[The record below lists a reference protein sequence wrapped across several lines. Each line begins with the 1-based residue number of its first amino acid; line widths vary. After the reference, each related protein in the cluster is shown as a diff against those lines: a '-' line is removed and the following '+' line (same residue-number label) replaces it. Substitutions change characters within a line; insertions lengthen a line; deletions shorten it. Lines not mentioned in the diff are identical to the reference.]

1 MTIHIDQID
10 EIRKRTGV
18 GYAEAREALEA
29 NDYNL
34 VEALVYLE
42 SEGKVKEE
50 PAPAPGF
57 GAGLKD
63 LFDRLMQQRFT
74 LKKGERT
81 VVDANLLISGIFML
95 FTLPFA
101 AVLLLLALLTGHR
114 PGVYTFKA
122 PTTEAKEQ

>member
-34 VEALVYLE
+34 VEALVFLE

-50 PAPAPGF
+50 AEPA
-57 GAGLKD
+57 AGLGD
-63 LFDRLMQQRFT
+63 SLRSGLNRLMQHRFT
-74 LKKGERT
+74 LKKEGRT
-81 VVDANLLISGIFML
+81 VVDANLLVSGLFML
-95 FTLPFA
+95 FTLPFTA
-101 AVLLLLALLTGHR
+101 ALLLLALLTGHR
-114 PGVYTFKA
+114 PGLYTQKTE
-122 PTTEAKEQ
+122 PTA